1 MRLRRW
7 IQPSLLIVGFL
18 ALLGLAPVLT
28 TGAQDATPMV
38 ASRPSAGYVLHIDAK
53 AHFPGDPA
61 AIAHHYCKAVAGG
74 MFECLLFASDDPDA
88 PVVGIEVVVDA
99 ATFEGFNAAEQKL
112 WHYHKDEIPL
122 VDAQLPELSA
132 EEAADVVAMLEET
145 YGKLYLLWDPTAG
158 DLPTGQPFVPDV
170 HAMVAAGGTPTP

>member
-1 MRLRRW
+1 MHRQLPFR
-7 IQPSLLIVGFL
+7 PSMLVVGFL
-18 ALLGLAPVLT
+18 ALLGLVPALT
-28 TGAQDATPMV
+28 ADAQDATPM
-38 ASRPSAGYVLHIDAK
+38 AAARPSVGFELHIDAK

-88 PVVGIEVVVDA
+88 PLVGIEVVVDT
-99 ATFEGFNAAEQKL
+99 ATFEGFDEAEQKL
-112 WHYHKDEIPL
+112 WHYHKEEIPL
-122 VDAQLPELSA
+122 VDAQLPDLSA

-158 DLPTGQPFVPDV
+158 DLPIGQPFVPDV
-170 HAMVAAGGTPTP
+170 HAMVAAAGTPSP